1 MVEDRI
7 WSRDIRAGSGSW
19 LEYPG
24 SESVWER
31 REMFP
36 CEIVTS
42 WAVEL

>member
-19 LEYPG
+19 LEYPDM
-24 SESVWER
+24 ESVWGR
-31 REMFP
+31 REIP